1 MKDKLSLAFVTIAGI
16 CFVSGLV
23 ILKTKRDYIL
33 DRLERILSTID
44 NALST
49 RKKIHIVGGILMSVS
64 LLFGGLAIIVV
75 SLKTEV

>member
-1 MKDKLSLAFVTIAGI
+1 MKDKLSLSFVTIAGV

-23 ILKTKRDYIL
+23 ILKTKWDDIL
-33 DRLERILSTID
+33 ERLERILSTID

-49 RKKIHIVGGILMSVS
+49 KKKRHIVGGILMSVL
-64 LLFGGLAIIVV
+64 LLFGGLAITVV